1 MKKCSVWCA
10 RCSQAERVIPFAI
23 VSAFAN
29 CFRSP
34 STLLFSY
41 LRMFQLPV
49 VQIGSVT
56 MDGREPVFMLG
67 PCVIES
73 EEFIWGV
80 AEQLGAMAQK
90 HGWRWI
96 FKASYDKAN
105 RSAISSYRGLGCEEG
120 SKLLARIGA
129 KLGVPV
135 TTDIHTAEEAKKAA
149 EHIDLLQIP
158 AFLCRQTDLILAAG
172 ETGRAVNVKKGQF
185 LAPWDVKNIADKLV
199 SAGCQNFM
207 FTERGTTFGY
217 NNLVADMRSLYWMR
231 ELGYRA
237 VMDATH
243 SVQRP
248 GGLGS
253 TTGGDGKLAPVLARA
268 AVAAGCDGVF
278 METHPDPAKAL
289 SDGPNQIP
297 LSQIASVV
305 ESLRQIHAI
314 VSSIG

>member
-1 MKKCSVWCA
+1 
-10 RCSQAERVIPFAI
+10 
-23 VSAFAN
+23 
-29 CFRSP
+29 
-34 STLLFSY
+34 
-41 LRMFQLPV
+41 MFDLPV

-56 MDGREPVFMLG
+56 MDGVEPVFMLG

-73 EEFIWGV
+73 EPFIWDV
-80 AEQLGAMAQK
+80 AEKIDAMARQ

-105 RSAISSYRGLGCEEG
+105 RSAISSYRGIGCEAG
-120 SKLLARIGA
+120 CALLAKVGE
-129 KLGVPV
+129 KFGVPV
-135 TTDIHTAEEAKKAA
+135 TTDIHTPEEAHLAA
-149 EHIDLLQIP
+149 KYIDLLQIP
-158 AFLCRQTDLILAAG
+158 AFLCRQTDLIVAAG

-185 LAPWDVKNIADKLV
+185 MAPWDIKNIADKLAA
-199 SAGCQNFM
+199 AGCKNFM

-231 ELGYRA
+231 ELGFRA

-248 GGLGS
+248 GGLG
-253 TTGGDGKLAPVLARA
+253 TATGGDGKLAPVLARA

-278 METHPDPAKAL
+278 METHPDPAKAM

-314 VSSIG
+314 TRSIA